1 MKRQELDKALKQG
14 APLPNAMMFYGE
26 SHFLIDRYIKQIGT
40 LPDANVLS
48 LYHDEYD
55 FTAAKS
61 HLSQGS
67 LFGDR
72 NVLIVKNEKK
82 VPKKELDT
90 LLELCC
96 KNPDNLFLY
105 GYYGSDFK
113 TSQKAFDKQSGGD
126 AVRLF
131 NPFFGEAKS
140 IIMQE
145 AAALGV
151 RLDES
156 AAFHLLN
163 VQNNDLSLA
172 CNELE
177 KLRVLDKPI
186 GVKEIDE
193 LVFGL
198 AEVKVDQLIDRL
210 LQKQDFRPD
219 LQQLLES
226 GEDEI
231 RILTSLS
238 NFITQLYLFYVY
250 IKLHGTA
257 NSAEILGY
265 RLPPQIQEQRTKL
278 CIRFKQPAYTAMLNL
293 LLDAELKMKSSGAVD
308 KNAILLSTLL
318 RLQTLI

>member
-1 MKRQELDKALKQG
+1 VKRQELDKALQQG
-14 APLPNAMMFYGE
+14 SPLPNAMMFYGE
-26 SHFLIDRYIKQIGT
+26 SHFLIDRYIKRLGT
-40 LPDANVLS
+40 LPDANLLS

-55 FTAAKS
+55 FNAAKA

-82 VPKKELDT
+82 VPKKDLDT
-90 LLELCC
+90 LLELCR

-105 GYYGSDFK
+105 GYYGTDYK
-113 TSQKAFDKQSGGD
+113 TSQKAFDKKSGGV

-140 IIMQE
+140 ILMQE
-145 AAALGV
+145 AADLGV
-151 RLDES
+151 RLDQN

-163 VQNNDLSLA
+163 RQNSDLALA

-198 AEVKVDQLIDRL
+198 AEVKVDQLINRL

-238 NFITQLYLFYVY
+238 NFITQLYLFYAY

-265 RLPPQIQEQRTKL
+265 RLPGYIEKERTQL

-293 LLDAELKMKSSGAVD
+293 LLDAELKMKSAGSVD
-308 KNAILLSTLL
+308 KNAILLATLL
-318 RLQTLI
+318 RLQSLL